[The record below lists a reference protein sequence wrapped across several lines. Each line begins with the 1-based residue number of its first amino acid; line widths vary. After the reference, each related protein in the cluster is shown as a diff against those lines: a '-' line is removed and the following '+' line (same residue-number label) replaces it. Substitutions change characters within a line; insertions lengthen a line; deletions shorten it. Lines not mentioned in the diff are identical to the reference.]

1 MTDKHFVI
9 NEVINVEEDNTF
21 SLINEDL
28 KNHATLTIKNGEIKM
43 NISFERG
50 ILQIEDARIIY
61 RNFAGI
67 GSKYNR
73 EGDRNFAVIIPNQEI
88 ADELI
93 ADGWAVKIKPPRD
106 EDESPFM
113 YLLVKVKFNNRGPA
127 AYVKSGNSVQRLNQ
141 DTIGMLDEIDI
152 QSVDMDLRAYDWE
165 VNGKTGRSAYLQA
178 INVIQNIDRFGA
190 QYQAQELP
198 F

>member
-1 MTDKHFVI
+1 
-9 NEVINVEEDNTF
+9 
-21 SLINEDL
+21 
-28 KNHATLTIKNGEIKM
+28 M

-73 EGDRNFAVIIPNQEI
+73 EGDRNFAVIIPNQEV

-113 YLLVKVKFNNRGPA
+113 YLPVKVKFNNRGPA
-127 AYVKSGNSVQRLNQ
+127 AYVKSGNSVQRLNE

>member
-1 MTDKHFVI
+1 
-9 NEVINVEEDNTF
+9 
-21 SLINEDL
+21 
-28 KNHATLTIKNGEIKM
+28 M

-93 ADGWAVKIKPPRD
+93 NDGWAVKIKPPRD
-106 EDESPFM
+106 EDDSPFM
-113 YLLVKVKFNNRGPA
+113 YLPVKIKFNSRGPA
-127 AYVKSGNSVQRLNQ
+127 AYVKSGNSVQRLNEE
-141 DTIGMLDEIDI
+141 TIGMLDEIDI
-152 QSVDMDLRAYDWE
+152 QSVDMDLRPYNWE